1 MDRIRIGTR
10 GSQLAL
16 RQTDIVAEALRAA
29 APGIEVDITVIKTEG
44 DRRQDVSLEEV
55 GGQGVFV
62 KDIEHALL
70 RGAIDTAVHSLKDM
84 PAITPASLAIG
95 AVLERGDAR
104 DALVSKGDLKLADLP
119 PRARVGTDSRRR
131 SVQIMALRPDLRLE
145 SIRGNVDSRV
155 RKAESGEY
163 DAVVLAAAGLER
175 LGLLHKAA
183 EIFDVETVLPA
194 VGQAVLAIECRAGDT
209 ATLALLSKVDHADTR
224 AAITAERAYLKRL
237 GAGCRLPVGAYGVVY
252 GPELELRGIL
262 GTDDRHI
269 FRSSVRAGVEDAEG
283 LGDTLAAEL
292 MMAAG
297 VSAVP

>member
-10 GSQLAL
+10 GSRLAL
-16 RQTDIVAEALRAA
+16 RQTEIVAQALRAA
-29 APGIEVDITVIKTEG
+29 APGIELDITVIKTEG

-62 KDIEHALL
+62 NDIEQALL
-70 RGAIDTAVHSLKDM
+70 RGEIDIAVHSLKDM

-163 DAVVLAAAGLER
+163 DAVVLAAAGLDR

-224 AAITAERAYLKRL
+224 AAITAERACLKRL
-237 GAGCRLPVGAYGVVY
+237 GAGCRLPVGAFAEVEPYQVR
-252 GPELELRGIL
+252 LRGVL
-262 GTDDRHI
+262 GTEQGRI
-269 FRSSVRAGVEDAEG
+269 LRGEVRGSVSAAER
-283 LGDTLAAEL
+283 LGETLAAEL
-292 MMAAG
+292 MAAG
-297 VSAVP
+297 VSAAS